1 MGLRTM
7 KITMFAAIEITSY
20 EIGMKI
26 YELSQKEMK
35 EITYVR
41 HRMELG
47 KDVYRLGR
55 LSNERVEELCR
66 GLNGFLRIMNE
77 YGVTQYRACATAV
90 FLELESSAL
99 LLDRIY
105 VKTGIL
111 VEVLSNS
118 ESRFLSY
125 KSIASQE
132 KDFDRIIQKGTAI
145 IDVGGESIQIS
156 LFDKD
161 TLVSTQNIR
170 IGTNRLKERLTN
182 VYEQSSRFEQV
193 VEEIANNALK
203 TYRKLYLKDR
213 KIENVIMVGDYS
225 GYFLH
230 YIKQETSE
238 NHVMSA
244 EDFYK
249 FYREMLE
256 KNPQEILNTL
266 GIPSENE
273 ALILTTLVVYRKL
286 IEETQAQE
294 IWLSSLNL
302 CDGLTYDYAEKH
314 KILKSAHDFEND
326 IIVSAKNMGKRYQSN
341 KNHVNVMTDLALTI
355 FDKTRTIH
363 GMEKRDRLLL
373 QIAVLLHDCGKF
385 ISMQHSAECSYNIIM
400 ASEIIG
406 LSHAEREIVANIV
419 KYNSQDILSFEEF
432 AQSSALNREQYI
444 KVCKLAAIL
453 RVSNAMDR
461 SHKQKI
467 RELRVTLKDD
477 RMILTVDTLEDITLE
492 QGLLSEKAEFFE
504 DVFGITPVLRRKK
517 SI

>member
-1 MGLRTM
+1 M
-7 KITMFAAIEITSY
+7 KVTIFAAIEIASY
-20 EIGMKI
+20 EVSMKI
-26 YELSQKEMK
+26 YSLSPKNMK

-47 KDVYRLGR
+47 KDAYRLGR
-55 LSNERVEELCR
+55 ISNERVEELCNV
-66 GLNGFLRIMNE
+66 LLDFKRIMKE
-77 YGVTQYRACATAV
+77 YGATEYRACATAV
-90 FLELESSAL
+90 IRELSSSSL
-99 LLDRIY
+99 LLDRIF
-105 VKTGIL
+105 VKTGLNI
-111 VEVLSNS
+111 EILSNS
-118 ESRFLSY
+118 ESRYLSY

-132 KDFDRIIQKGTAI
+132 KDFDKIIQKGTAI

-170 IGTNRLKERLTN
+170 IGTNRLKERLSN
-182 VYEQSSRFEQV
+182 VYEQSGHFEQV

-213 KIENVIMVGDYS
+213 KIENIILIGDFS
-225 GYFLH
+225 P
-230 YIKQETSE
+230 YISRYVNAAHMES
-238 NHVMSA
+238 HAMSA
-244 EDFYK
+244 EEYHAFYK
-249 FYREMLE
+249 EMIG
-256 KNPQEILNTL
+256 KNPQEMLNTL
-266 GIPSENE
+266 GVPSENE

-286 IEETQAQE
+286 IEETEAKE
-294 IWLSSLNL
+294 IWMPSLNL
-302 CDGLTYDYAEKH
+302 CDGLTYDYGEKN

-341 KNHVNVMTDLALTI
+341 KNHVNVMTELALTI
-355 FDKTRTIH
+355 FDKTKTLH
-363 GMEKRDRLLL
+363 GMQKRDRLLL

-385 ISMQHSAECSYNIIM
+385 ISMSRAAECSYNIIM

-419 KYNSQDILSFEEF
+419 KYNTVDISSFDEF
-432 AQSSALNREQYI
+432 AQGSALNREEYI

-453 RVSNAMDR
+453 RISNAMDR

-467 RELRVTLKDD
+467 KEIRVTLKDNH
-477 RMILTVDTLEDITLE
+477 MILTVDTLEDITLE
-492 QGLLSEKAEFFE
+492 QGLLREKSEFFE

-517 SI
+517 TM

>member
-1 MGLRTM
+1 M
-7 KITMFAAIEITSY
+7 KVTTFAAIEIASY
-20 EIGMKI
+20 EVSMKI
-26 YELSQKEMK
+26 YALSPKSMK

-47 KDVYRLGR
+47 KDAYHLGKI
-55 LSNERVEELCR
+55 SHERMEELCDV
-66 GLNGFLRIMNE
+66 LQDFKRIMKE
-77 YGVTQYRACATAV
+77 FGVVEYRACATAV
-90 FLELESSAL
+90 IRELECSSL
-99 LLDRIY
+99 ILDRIL
-105 VKTGIL
+105 VKTGLNI
-111 VEVLSNS
+111 EILSNS

-132 KDFDRIIQKGTAI
+132 KDFDKIIQKGTAI

-170 IGTNRLKERLTN
+170 IGTNRLKERLSN
-182 VYEQSSRFEQV
+182 VYEQSSHFAQV

-213 KIENVIMVGDYS
+213 KIENIILIGDFS
-225 GYFLH
+225 P
-230 YIKQETSE
+230 YISRYVNATRTES
-238 NHVMSA
+238 HAMSA
-244 EDFYK
+244 EEYHAFYQ
-249 FYREMLE
+249 EMLS
-256 KNPQEILNTL
+256 KNPQEMLNTM
-266 GIPSENE
+266 GIPAEND

-286 IEETQAQE
+286 IEETEAKE
-294 IWLSSLNL
+294 IWMPSLNI
-302 CDGLTYDYAEKH
+302 CDGLTYDYAEKN

-341 KNHVNVMTDLALTI
+341 KNHVNVMNALALTI
-355 FDKTRTIH
+355 FDKTKTLH
-363 GMEKRDRLLL
+363 GMQKRDRLLL

-385 ISMQHSAECSYNIIM
+385 ISMSHSAECSYNIIM

-406 LSHAEREIVANIV
+406 LSHAEREMVANIV
-419 KYNSQDILSFEEF
+419 KYNSVDVLSFEEF
-432 AQSSALNREQYI
+432 ARTCALDKEQYI

-453 RVSNAMDR
+453 RISNAMDR

-467 RELRVTLKDD
+467 REIRVSLKDTK
-477 RMILTVDTLEDITLE
+477 MILTVDTLEDITLE
-492 QGLLSEKAEFFE
+492 QGLLREKCEFFE

-517 SI
+517 TM